1 MEAAGELWP
10 HQKRL
15 LSPVMFSP
23 AATPLPN
30 RNLLHYSH
38 AAFLIHF
45 CAVDFLLN
53 RVVSLATLIWR
64 QQGRRAIH
72 VRHFSPDAEEPKAA
86 FFMHSMCDHVGL

>member
-1 MEAAGELWP
+1 MAAPEAVAIPGHVFP
-10 HQKRL
+10 CCH
-15 LSPVMFSP
+15 
-23 AATPLPN
+23 AASQPK
-30 RNLLHYSH
+30 YSH